1 MATITIPKVAERNK
15 ELIAVPRKIYEEFIA
30 WQKKIKSVRTFKPT
44 AAEKRAIE
52 KGRREIARGEYVT
65 LEELRHELD
74 FNRK

>member
-1 MATITIPKVAERNK
+1 MATITIPKGAERNK